1 MGPVLPVYRSSSSN
15 VASSTGE
22 PVFPEQLRVGTD
34 SPMPIKLGPVLLDE
48 GQGEVGAE
56 VAVRRQDQ
64 LSSAQA
70 SGASFHMASSG
81 NTGC

>member
-1 MGPVLPVYRSSSSN
+1 M
-15 VASSTGE
+15 ASSTGE
-22 PVFPEQLRVGTD
+22 PVFPGQLRVGTD
-34 SPMPIKLGPVLLDE
+34 SPMLIKLGPVPLDE
-48 GQGEVGAE
+48 GQGEVEAE

-70 SGASFHMASSG
+70 SGASSHIASSD